1 MYPAQGTIPAHSA
14 LTPKTTDM
22 IDLHTHSDF
31 SDGTLPP
38 EKLIEEAAK
47 SGLRL
52 IALTDHDTAGGVKRA
67 AARARELCVGFLRGI
82 EMEARYED
90 QLHILGLGIDPES
103 EHIAELI
110 RLQAERRE
118 ARNAEVLRLLKKDG
132 MDAEAFLEPT
142 QGTVTRANIAAA
154 LYRGGY
160 CASVSEA
167 FRLYLGRGKPYFVP
181 QAHPDMHEVLEAIR
195 EAGGAAVLAHPMKM
209 KCDHRALIKELR
221 GAGLWGVEAYYGAD
235 PDAASGEF
243 SALAREFGLRVTC
256 GSDFHG
262 ENRPGV
268 ALGCAFR
275 PVPELDDTLRE
286 LYRRFPI
293 YRPDAVVR
301 TPVRVKRG
309 FTAAEFQQMA
319 ERAAEELPQDFFL
332 GLNGGIV
339 ISERA
344 KLHKKSLP
352 QRPLYVM
359 GEYHYGGSEGRYI
372 TLYYGSF
379 RAICRHESP
388 EQTEERVKKVLLHEF
403 RHHLET
409 RAGEHDLEYEDDA
422 DIASYLE
429 EETSREAPDPGFGT
443 ADEPPS
449 STTYFDPFGSQR

>member
-1 MYPAQGTIPAHSA
+1 MAR
-14 LTPKTTDM
+14 TPKTTDM
-22 IDLHTHSDF
+22 FDLHTHSDF

-38 EKLIEEAAK
+38 EKLIDEAAK
-47 SGLRL
+47 TGLRL
-52 IALTDHDTAGGVKRA
+52 IALTDHDTAGGVQRA
-67 AARARELCVGFLRGI
+67 SARARELGVGFLRGI

-110 RLQAERRE
+110 RLQDGRRE

-154 LYRGGY
+154 LYKGGY

-235 PDAASGEF
+235 PDAASREF
-243 SALAREFGLRVTC
+243 SELSREFGLRVTC

-268 ALGCAFR
+268 SLGCAYR
-275 PVPELDDTLRE
+275 PVPELEDTLRE

-293 YRPDAVVR
+293 SAQRAVVR
-301 TPVRVKRG
+301 APVRVRRG

-352 QRPLYVM
+352 ERPLYIM

-379 RAICRHESP
+379 RTICRNETP
-388 EQTEERVKKVLLHEF
+388 EQIQERVRKVLKHEF

-422 DIASYLE
+422 EIACYLE
-429 EETSREAPDPGFGT
+429 ECAAG
-443 ADEPPS
+443 EPSDRSFDDRSGRPS
-449 STTYFDPFGSQR
+449 STTYIDPFGSMR